1 MAAPAPPRLD
11 DASWLTQPE
20 TKAVFAALAAGG
32 FAARAVGGVVRN
44 ALLGRP
50 VTDVDIA
57 TPARPDEVMA
67 AAQAAGLTAV
77 PTGIDH
83 GTVTVIAN
91 HVPYEIT
98 TLREDVE
105 THGRHATV
113 AFTDDWTADARRR
126 DFTLNAL
133 YCNAD
138 GEVFDPLGAYPDL
151 AQRRVRFI
159 GDAVVRI
166 REDYLRILRFFRL
179 TADYGEGPP
188 DAESLAACVAERA
201 GLGLLSAE
209 RVRQEMLRLLV
220 ALRGPEL
227 VRAMLHYGLI
237 TLVLPA
243 APRPTLLDRLAELEA
258 GLGLTL
264 DPILRLAALAVEVP
278 EDADRLRDR
287 LRLSN
292 EEHARLTRAA
302 AFMPDLWSE
311 APERSA
317 KADLYTQG
325 EAGYRQRVLI
335 AWARSGDPEASRGW
349 RDRLA
354 LPERWQPPRLPL
366 GGTDVMALGASRRP
380 ARGRAVTRP
389 GSVVDCRRL
398 CRRPCRFAREARGD
412 GSDLSK
418 PHCHHET
425 LRTNTVARPH
435 VSG

>member
-11 DASWLTQPE
+11 DASWLTRPE
-20 TKAVFAALAAGG
+20 TKAVFAALAAQGI
-32 FAARAVGGVVRN
+32 AARAVGGAVRN
-44 ALLGRP
+44 ALLRRP
-50 VTDVDIA
+50 VTDIDIA

-77 PTGIDH
+77 PTGMAH

-91 HVPYEIT
+91 RVPYEIT

-113 AFTDDWTADARRR
+113 AFTDDWAADARRR
-126 DFTLNAL
+126 DFTINAL
-133 YCNAD
+133 YCGAD
-138 GEVFDPLGAYPDL
+138 GEVLDPLGAYADL

-159 GDAVVRI
+159 GDAAARI

-188 DAESLAACVAERA
+188 DAEGLAACVAERA

-227 VRAMLHYGLI
+227 VRAMLSHGLI

-243 APRPTLLDRLAELEA
+243 APRPTLLDRLATLEA
-258 GLGLTL
+258 ALDLTP
-264 DPILRLAALAVEVP
+264 DAVLRLAALAVEVP

-292 EEHARLTRAA
+292 EEHARLARAA
-302 AFMPDLWSE
+302 MGVPHLGAE
-311 APERSA
+311 TPERAA
-317 KADLYTQG
+317 KACLYAEG

-335 AWARSGDPEASRGW
+335 AWARSGDPPASQVW
-349 RDRLA
+349 RDRFA
-354 LPERWQPPRLPL
+354 LPERWQPPRFPL
-366 GGTDVMALGASRRP
+366 GGTDVMALGLP
-380 ARGRAVTRP
+380 AGPRVGE
-389 GSVVDCRRL
+389 L
-398 CRRPCRFAREARGD
+398 
-412 GSDLSK
+412 
-418 PHCHHET
+418 
-425 LRTNTVARPH
+425 LRTLEAWWIAGDFAADDAALRAKLEEL
-435 VSG
+435 SGLR

>member
-11 DASWLTQPE
+11 DASWLTRPE
-20 TKAVFAALAAGG
+20 TKAVFAALAARG

-67 AAQAAGLTAV
+67 AAQAAGLAAV

-126 DFTLNAL
+126 DFTINAL
-133 YCNAD
+133 YCSAD

-159 GDAVVRI
+159 GDARARI
-166 REDYLRILRFFRL
+166 GEDYLRILRFFRL

-201 GLGLLSAE
+201 GLGQLSAE

-227 VRAMLHYGLI
+227 VRAMLDYGLI

-243 APRPTLLDRLAELEA
+243 APRPTLLDRLAALEA
-258 GLGLTL
+258 ALGLAP

-292 EEHARLTRAA
+292 EEHARLARTAVAHARPWSERARTRRQGLPLCRRRGGLSPARAHRLGALGRSAGEPGLARPLGPSRALAA
-302 AFMPDLWSE
+302 AAVPVG
-311 APERSA
+311 RR
-317 KADLYTQG
+317 G
-325 EAGYRQRVLI
+325 CHG
-335 AWARSGDPEASRGW
+335 AR
-349 RDRLA
+349 
-354 LPERWQPPRLPL
+354 
-366 GGTDVMALGASRRP
+366 ASRRP
-380 ARGRAVTRP
+380 ARGRAAARA
-389 GSVVDCRRL
+389 GSMVDRRRL
-398 CRRPCRFAREARGD
+398 RRRRGRLAREARGD
-412 GSDLSK
+412 G
-418 PHCHHET
+418 
-425 LRTNTVARPH
+425 RGV
-435 VSG
+435 

>member
-11 DASWLTQPE
+11 DASWLTRPE
-20 TKAVFAALAAGG
+20 TKAVFAALAARG

-67 AAQAAGLTAV
+67 AAQAAGLAAV

-126 DFTLNAL
+126 DFTINAL
-133 YCNAD
+133 YCSAD
-138 GEVFDPLGAYPDL
+138 GEVLDPLGAYPDL

-159 GDAVVRI
+159 GDARARI
-166 REDYLRILRFFRL
+166 GEDYLRILRFFRL

-201 GLGLLSAE
+201 GLGRLSAE

-227 VRAMLHYGLI
+227 VRAMLDYGLI

-243 APRPTLLDRLAELEA
+243 APRPTLLDRLAALEA
-258 GLGLTL
+258 ALGLTP
-264 DPILRLAALAVEVP
+264 DPVLRLAALAVEVP

-292 EEHARLTRAA
+292 EEHARLARTAVL
-302 AFMPDLWSE
+302 MPDLGPN
-311 APERSA
+311 APESAA
-317 KADLYTQG
+317 KACLYAEG
-325 EAGYRQRVLI
+325 EAGYRHRVLI
-335 AWARSGDPEASRGW
+335 AWARSGDPPASQGW

-354 LPERWQPPRLPL
+354 LPERWQPPRFPL
-366 GGTDVMALGASRRP
+366 GGADVMALGLP
-380 ARGRAVTRP
+380 AGPRVGELLRALEAWWIAGDFSADGGALRAK
-389 GSVVDCRRL
+389 L
-398 CRRPCRFAREARGD
+398 AEMARQ
-412 GSDLSK
+412 
-418 PHCHHET
+418 
-425 LRTNTVARPH
+425 
-435 VSG
+435 

>member
-20 TKAVFAALAAGG
+20 TKAVFAALAARG

-44 ALLGRP
+44 ALMGRP

-67 AAQAAGLTAV
+67 AAQAAGLTAA

-113 AFTDDWTADARRR
+113 AFTDDWAADARRR
-126 DFTLNAL
+126 DFTINAL
-133 YCNAD
+133 YCSAD

-159 GDAVVRI
+159 GDARARI

-188 DAESLAACVAERA
+188 DAEGLAACVAERA
-201 GLGLLSAE
+201 GLGRLSAE

-220 ALRGPEL
+220 AARGPEL
-227 VRAMLHYGLI
+227 VRAVLHYGLI
-237 TLVLPA
+237 TLVLPV

-258 GLGLTL
+258 ALGLTP
-264 DPILRLAALAVEVP
+264 DSILRLAALAVEVP

-292 EEHARLTRAA
+292 EEHARLARAA
-302 AFMPDLWSE
+302 VLMPDLGPN
-311 APERSA
+311 APELAA
-317 KADLYTQG
+317 KAYLYAEG
-325 EAGYRQRVLI
+325 AAGYRQRVLI
-335 AWARSGDPEASRGW
+335 VWARSGDPAASQGW
-349 RDRLA
+349 RDRFA
-354 LPERWQPPRLPL
+354 LPERWQPPRFPL
-366 GGTDVMALGASRRP
+366 GGTDVMALGLAAGPRVGELLRALEEWWIAGDFAADEAALRAKLGEM
-380 ARGRAVTRP
+380 ARQ
-389 GSVVDCRRL
+389 
-398 CRRPCRFAREARGD
+398 
-412 GSDLSK
+412 
-418 PHCHHET
+418 
-425 LRTNTVARPH
+425 
-435 VSG
+435 

>member
-11 DASWLTQPE
+11 DASWLTRPE
-20 TKAVFAALAAGG
+20 TKAVFAALAAQGI
-32 FAARAVGGVVRN
+32 AARAVGGAVRN
-44 ALLGRP
+44 ALLRRP
-50 VTDVDIA
+50 VTDIDIA

-126 DFTLNAL
+126 DFTINAL
-133 YCNAD
+133 YCSAD

-159 GDAVVRI
+159 GDARARI
-166 REDYLRILRFFRL
+166 GEDYLRILRFFRL

-201 GLGLLSAE
+201 GLGRLSAE

-227 VRAMLHYGLI
+227 VRAMLDYGLI

-243 APRPTLLDRLAELEA
+243 APRPTLLDRLSALEA
-258 GLGLTL
+258 ALGLTP
-264 DPILRLAALAVEVP
+264 DPVLRLAALAVEVP

-292 EEHARLTRAA
+292 EEHARLARTAA
-302 AFMPDLWSE
+302 LTPGVGPN
-311 APERSA
+311 APERAA
-317 KADLYTQG
+317 KACLYAEG

-335 AWARSGDPEASRGW
+335 AWARSGDAPASQGW

-354 LPERWQPPRLPL
+354 LPERWQPPRFPL
-366 GGTDVMALGASRRP
+366 GGADVMALGLP
-380 ARGRAVTRP
+380 AGPRVGELLRALEAWWIA
-389 GSVVDCRRL
+389 GD
-398 CRRPCRFAREARGD
+398 FAAD
-412 GSDLSK
+412 DAA
-418 PHCHHET
+418 
-425 LRTNTVARPH
+425 LRAKLEVMAQQ
-435 VSG
+435 

>member
-11 DASWLTQPE
+11 DASWLTRPE
-20 TKAVFAALAAGG
+20 TKAVFAALAARG

-126 DFTLNAL
+126 DFTINAL
-133 YCNAD
+133 YCGAD

-159 GDAVVRI
+159 GDARARI
-166 REDYLRILRFFRL
+166 GEDYLRILRFFRL

-201 GLGLLSAE
+201 GLGRLSAE

-227 VRAMLHYGLI
+227 VRAMLDYGLI

-243 APRPTLLDRLAELEA
+243 APRPTLLDRLAALEA
-258 GLGLTL
+258 ALGLTP
-264 DPILRLAALAVEVP
+264 DPVLRLAALAVEVP

-292 EEHARLTRAA
+292 EEHARLARTAA
-302 AFMPDLWSE
+302 LMPDLGPNAAE
-311 APERSA
+311 CAA
-317 KADLYTQG
+317 KACLYAEG
-325 EAGYRQRVLI
+325 EASYRQRVLI
-335 AWARSGDPEASRGW
+335 TWARSGDAPASQGW

-354 LPERWQPPRLPL
+354 LPERWQPPRFPL
-366 GGTDVMALGASRRP
+366 GGADVMALGLPAGPRVGELLRALEAWWIAGDFAADDAALRAKLAEM
-380 ARGRAVTRP
+380 ARG
-389 GSVVDCRRL
+389 
-398 CRRPCRFAREARGD
+398 
-412 GSDLSK
+412 
-418 PHCHHET
+418 
-425 LRTNTVARPH
+425 
-435 VSG
+435 